1 MLERFFGGKG
11 ACRTICNATIGL
23 LPAVKEAVGEPA
35 PGQCALMPSFTF
47 AAAAH
52 TAIWCGLTP
61 LFCDIHP
68 QTWAADLAVE
78 AKMLRDYA
86 GKIALVLPYA
96 TFSHAI
102 DLERYTCIAAARD
115 TSGGS
120 NDREFQANEYRGS
133 RFWLSAA
140 KQHTGLRSVVPA
152 VNVHTSL
159 PAGLITVGCQNAP

>member
-1 MLERFFGGKG
+1 M
-11 ACRTICNATIGL
+11 
-23 LPAVKEAVGEPA
+23 V
-35 PGQCALMPSFTF
+35 
-47 AAAAH
+47 
-52 TAIWCGLTP
+52 
-61 LFCDIHP
+61 
-68 QTWAADLAVE
+68 
-78 AKMLRDYA
+78 RDYA

-152 VNVHTSL
+152 VNVHHISS
-159 PAGLITVGCQNAP
+159 GRS